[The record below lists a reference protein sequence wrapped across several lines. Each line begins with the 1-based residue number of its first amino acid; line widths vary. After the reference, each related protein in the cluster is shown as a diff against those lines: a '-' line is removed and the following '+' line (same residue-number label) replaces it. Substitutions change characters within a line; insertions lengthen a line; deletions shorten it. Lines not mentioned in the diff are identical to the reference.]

1 MDRGDVISD
10 TVPVVR
16 DSNSIMDGFTT
27 NNNMN
32 NNSLGFEMDTIDN
45 NNDTSAAA
53 PEDPISQKVPL
64 DTFIGLTLA
73 FLSCFFIGISV
84 IYKKLA
90 LKDIEARGETRA
102 VDGGYGYLRVP
113 KWWLGITLMGL
124 GELTNFVAYIFA
136 PAILVTPL
144 GVFSIVCT
152 AALSPYFLK
161 ERLAMLGKLGCVL
174 VLVGCVIVTLCGPKD
189 REIATMEELQSQ
201 LLHPGFLIYASLV
214 VLISA
219 VFMAL
224 VPRYGHKYVLLYIT
238 ICSSFGSLSVMF
250 CKGVG
255 LALKQTIGGENEF
268 TNWATWVCLVALIAC
283 LLIETI
289 YMQRALDLF
298 NSSVFMSINYVLFTS
313 LVIVASSI
321 LYTELKVIGWKNIVL
336 TLLGFIV
343 NIVALFMLH
352 LDKEESNNSSAV
364 DPEEPPAEVPQP
376 TKGPVSGL
384 EQGSPLLG
392 RAPAS
397 PLAGI
402 NLPHTMF
409 PGKTNSCK
417 SLISQTSIPNHT
429 TRENHRNSCDHN
441 QDNESHHSNSSHDS
455 SSSSSNSSGSS
466 SSVAGRSSSDSLKER
481 RHSQACEESR
491 GHCRSSSGCMCEV
504 PLLNEL
510 HSSSS
515 KFSVQ
520 FGPQRNG
527 RKSGRSNKKS
537 KKGDMD
543 IDVEDVSQDTDT
555 HHL

>member
-1 MDRGDVISD
+1 MDTDLII
-10 TVPVVR
+10 R
-16 DSNSIMDGFTT
+16 DSNSIMDGLTT
-27 NNNMN
+27 NNNNNNN
-32 NNSLGFEMDTIDN
+32 NNSTFGLGMDTF
-45 NNDTSAAA
+45 NNDTASTDAV
-53 PEDPISQKVPL
+53 PGETTSQMVPL

-102 VDGGYGYLRVP
+102 VDGGYGYLRIP

-161 ERLAMLGKLGCVL
+161 ERLAMLGKLGCIL

-255 LALKQTIGGENEF
+255 LALKQTVGGVNEF
-268 TNWATWVCLVALIAC
+268 THWATWVCLVALIAC

-321 LYTELKVIGWKNIVL
+321 LYTELKVIGWKNILL

-364 DPEEPPAEVPQP
+364 DPEEPPVEAPQP
-376 TKGPVSGL
+376 IKLPVSPL
-384 EQGSPLLG
+384 DQGSPLLG

-409 PGKTNSCK
+409 PTKTNSCK
-417 SLISQTSIPNHT
+417 SLISQNSLPHHTS
-429 TRENHRNSCDHN
+429 RENHQNSCDNN

-455 SSSSSNSSGSS
+455 SSSSSSRSS
-466 SSVAGRSSSDSLKER
+466 SSEAGRSSSGRSDSLKER

-520 FGPQRNG
+520 FAPQRDGHKTG
-527 RKSGRSNKKS
+527 RKNKS

-543 IDVEDVSQDTDT
+543 IDVEDVTEDTDT